1 MNLVETH
8 IIKKGDKFYD
18 EADKVSFAAK
28 NLYNYA
34 NYLVRQEFI
43 NTSKEKEEGKREFAI
58 YKNYHVIRRELKGQA
73 DYIVLPQKVS
83 NHVLKMLDKSWRSFF
98 ASIKG
103 WKVNPGKY
111 LGRPSLPN
119 YLDKEEGRYTVSYEK
134 GAISRK
140 ELKNGF
146 VKLSGTNIM
155 IPFINKDK
163 QLVGA
168 RIVPTS
174 NNEYKLEIIYKEP
187 ALKPKEEGIVAGI
200 DIGVNNLIAL
210 TFGEKE
216 ITPKLISGRPLKSMN
231 QYYNKKKAEL
241 QEKLSKAQPNKKKK
255 VEVVAE
261 NKEEDKKREPKE
273 QKTSNAIKKL
283 TADRNHKVD
292 GYMHKS
298 TSVAIDECVKNN
310 VKELIIGKN
319 PNWKQNCNIGKKN
332 NQNFVFIPFTKMI
345 KMLSYKAAL
354 VGIKVTITEEAY
366 TSKCSFLDLEEMCH
380 HDKYLGKRT
389 SRGCFKSATGKIIN
403 ADING
408 SYNCIR
414 KVVPEIFKQGI
425 EGFAVN
431 PVSLIIHK

>member
-1 MNLVETH
+1 M
-8 IIKKGDKFYD
+8 
-18 EADKVSFAAK
+18 
-28 NLYNYA
+28 
-34 NYLVRQEFI
+34 
-43 NTSKEKEEGKREFAI
+43 
-58 YKNYHVIRRELKGQA
+58 
-73 DYIVLPQKVS
+73 
-83 NHVLKMLDKSWRSFF
+83 SFF
-98 ASIKG
+98 CAA
-103 WKVNPGKY
+103 W
-111 LGRPSLPN
+111 
-119 YLDKEEGRYTVSYEK
+119 E
-134 GAISRK
+134 
-140 ELKNGF
+140 
-146 VKLSGTNIM
+146 
-155 IPFINKDK
+155 
-163 QLVGA
+163 
-168 RIVPTS
+168 
-174 NNEYKLEIIYKEP
+174 
-187 ALKPKEEGIVAGI
+187 
-200 DIGVNNLIAL
+200 
-210 TFGEKE
+210 
-216 ITPKLISGRPLKSMN
+216 
-231 QYYNKKKAEL
+231 
-241 QEKLSKAQPNKKKK
+241 
-255 VEVVAE
+255 
-261 NKEEDKKREPKE
+261 KEEDKKKEPKE